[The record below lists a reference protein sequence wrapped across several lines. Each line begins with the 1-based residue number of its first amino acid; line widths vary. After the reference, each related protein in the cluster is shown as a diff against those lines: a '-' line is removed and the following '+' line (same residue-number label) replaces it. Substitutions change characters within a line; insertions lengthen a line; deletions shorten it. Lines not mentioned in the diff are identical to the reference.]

1 MSFDQTDRPAFRVVR
16 RGYDRVQVDKYLDS
30 LGVGVGARQRAKTA
44 PEDPASQARYA
55 PVSDHVAQVMRAFDD
70 EVERLRAQASEEVE
84 RMLSEARSDADRIQ
98 HDAKIRAIEARNSAN
113 DALREARQAADAIQ
127 NDAKETAERTLATAD
142 EFLNEA
148 RQQAGWILSDLKHRR
163 NSLHGKLTRTRNAVD
178 EALSDLDSDLDE
190 EGLDELVLL
199 LEDDGSEASVDG

>member
-30 LGVGVGARQRAKTA
+30 LGVDVGARQRAKTA

-190 EGLDELVLL
+190 EGLNEVVLL
-199 LEDDGSEASVDG
+199 LEDDGSEESVDG

>member
-30 LGVGVGARQRAKTA
+30 LGVDVGARQRAKTA

-55 PVSDHVAQVMRAFDD
+55 PVSDHVAQVMRALDD

-190 EGLDELVLL
+190 EGLNEVVLL
-199 LEDDGSEASVDG
+199 LEDDGSEEGVDG

>member
-30 LGVGVGARQRAKTA
+30 LGVGVGAGQRAKTA

-190 EGLDELVLL
+190 EGLNEVVLL
-199 LEDDGSEASVDG
+199 LEDDGSEEGVDG